1 MTILGVLL
9 ALIVLSI
16 LVILH
21 ELGHFVA
28 ARLSGVTVDEFGL
41 GLPPKIWGKKVG
53 KTLVSINLL
62 PFGGFVR
69 PDEKSLDSKP
79 LGAQAFI
86 TIAGVLVNF
95 FVAYLLL
102 TFGFFV
108 GMEPLIASQDDFLQ
122 ALNKGQIQLELQADA
137 QDDSVWLSH
146 PVVNPTLARSLGLN
160 EGDVLISIND
170 EIVLSPEQWQDFDN
184 QHWSSIAVT
193 RPGEETAAIDFDE
206 PISFEPWHEEGVWVS
221 FFDTD
226 STAEAAGLQVGDHV
240 LNVDG
245 REVNTPED
253 VIAFTQTVSVAVQ
266 YEVERDGQTLEFQV
280 PLREDGRVGVGLS
293 QGLVSGDYELYF
305 QNFPYKYLGMD
316 RISYGLHAPVV
327 AIEEMGRLSKLT
339 VASFAGLLKNFFSA
353 QAVPEG
359 VSGPVGILEAA
370 STSAQEGWTSILR
383 LAALLSLSLGVI
395 NLLPIPALD
404 GGRLFFIG
412 LRALFGK
419 RGGSKFETLAHAA
432 GFFLLILI
440 IIYLTVNDVSNLF

>member
-9 ALIVLSI
+9 ALIVLSV

-41 GLPPKIWGKKVG
+41 GLPPRIWGKKIG

-69 PDEKSLDSKP
+69 PDEDSLNSKP
-79 LGAQAFI
+79 LRSQAFI
-86 TIAGVLVNF
+86 TVAGVLVNF

-108 GMEPLIASQDDFLQ
+108 GMEPLIASQEDFLK
-122 ALNKGQIQLELQADA
+122 ALNNGQIHMELQAEP

-146 PVVNPTLARSLGLN
+146 PVVNSALARSLGLG
-160 EGDVLISIND
+160 EGDILISING
-170 EIVLSPEQWQDFDN
+170 ETVLSPEQWQDFDN
-184 QHWSSIAVT
+184 QQWSSIEVMRMGEDSHAV
-193 RPGEETAAIDFDE
+193 DFDA
-206 PISFEPWHEEGVWVS
+206 PISFAPWHEEGVWVS
-221 FFDTD
+221 FFDTE
-226 STAEAAGLQVGDHV
+226 STAEAAGLQVGDRV
-240 LNVDG
+240 LTVDG
-245 REVNTPED
+245 REVNLPED
-253 VIAFTQTVSVAVQ
+253 VISITQTMSAEVR
-266 YEVERDGQTLEFQV
+266 YGVERDGQTLEFKV
-280 PLREDGRVGVGLS
+280 PLRDDGRVGVGLS

-316 RISYGLHAPVV
+316 RVAYGVKAPVV

-359 VSGPVGILEAA
+359 VSGPVGILQAA

-404 GGRLFFIG
+404 GGRLLFIG
-412 LRALFGK
+412 LRAVFGK
-419 RGGSKFETLAHAA
+419 RGDSKFETLAHAA

-440 IIYLTVNDVSNLF
+440 IIYLTVNDVSNLI